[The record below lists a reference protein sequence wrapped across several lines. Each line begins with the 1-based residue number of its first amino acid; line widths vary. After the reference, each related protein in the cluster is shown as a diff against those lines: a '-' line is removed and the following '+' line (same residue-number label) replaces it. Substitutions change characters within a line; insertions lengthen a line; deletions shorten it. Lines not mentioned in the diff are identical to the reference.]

1 MLKFHSRRN
10 YLLRCSSAREGED
23 EVEDGGGGTLL
34 DVEPGKKKSKLTQ
47 TKNKHRINKHGTFK
61 PFQLT

>member
-1 MLKFHSRRN
+1 M
-10 YLLRCSSAREGED
+10 LRCLSAREGED

-34 DVEPGKKKSKLTQ
+34 DVEPGKKQTKSKLTQ

>member
-34 DVEPGKKKSKLTQ
+34 DVEPGKKT
-47 TKNKHRINKHGTFK
+47 NKKQANTNKE
-61 PFQLT
+61 